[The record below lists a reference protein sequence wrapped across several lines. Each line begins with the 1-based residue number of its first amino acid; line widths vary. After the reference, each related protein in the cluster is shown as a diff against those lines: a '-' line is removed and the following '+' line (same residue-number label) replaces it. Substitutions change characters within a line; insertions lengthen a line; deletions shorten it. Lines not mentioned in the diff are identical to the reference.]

1 MKKKLLFAGLL
12 FSSISFGQGL
22 TQANEPAIGATSA
35 MYLCDSFAT
44 NYANIVGNGV
54 TWDYSS
60 ISYFPGET
68 RTISIVDPATTPNAG
83 DFSGA
88 TKAVSIENFL
98 TTYWTS
104 TATERT
110 SSGFVFNEPT
120 FGEVKAIFAQDPQK
134 LAEYEFSL
142 NDEINDA
149 FAGTLSFNFSGAPL
163 SPDATGT
170 SYSTIDGQG
179 TLKLNATTTLT
190 NVIRCLTI
198 DTLNTV
204 VPIIGDIQLIR
215 AQYEYYHFA
224 TGNLPVF
231 THTTA
236 KLSAP
241 GATDPLTEFT
251 VVLNS
256 VEPSNIVGI
265 SENAAIEFSVYPN
278 PAKEQITVRGDFN
291 QSAAQI
297 MDQTGKLVKEISALS
312 SGSTIEIS
320 GLEKGIYFLVLTSNG
335 SKSIQK
341 FAKN

>member
-22 TQANEPAIGATSA
+22 TQANEPAIGASSS
-35 MYLCDSFAT
+35 MFLCDSFAT
-44 NYANIVGNGV
+44 NYANIIGNGV
-54 TWDYSS
+54 TWDYSN
-60 ISYFPGET
+60 IGYFPGEM
-68 RTISIVDPATTPNAG
+68 RNISIIDPATTPNAA
-83 DFSGA
+83 DFQGS

-120 FGEVKAIFAQDPQK
+120 FGEVKAVFSVDPQK

-163 SPDATGT
+163 NPDATGT
-170 SYSTIDGQG
+170 SYATIDGQG

-236 KLSAP
+236 KLTAP

-251 VVLNS
+251 VVLSS

-265 SENAAIEFSVYPN
+265 SEKNAIDFNIYPN
-278 PAKEQITVRGDFN
+278 PAKDKLTISGDFAN
-291 QSAAQI
+291 SAVQI
-297 MDQTGKLVKEISALS
+297 VDQTGKLVKEISSLT

-320 GLEKGIYFLVLTSNG
+320 DLEKGIYFLVLSTNG
-335 SKSIQK
+335 TNNIQK
-341 FAKN
+341 FSKN

>member
-1 MKKKLLFAGLL
+1 MKKNLLFAGLL
-12 FSSISFGQGL
+12 FSGISFGQGL
-22 TQANEPAIGATSA
+22 TQANEPAIGASTA

-54 TWDYSS
+54 TWDYSN
-60 ISYFPGET
+60 IAYFPGET
-68 RTISIVDPATTPNAG
+68 RTISIIDPANTPNAG

-88 TKAVSIENFL
+88 TKAISIENFL
-98 TTYWTS
+98 TTYWNS
-104 TATERT
+104 TATERN

-120 FGEVKAIFAQDPQK
+120 FGEVKAVFAQDPQK

-142 NDEINDA
+142 NDEVNDA

-190 NVIRCLTI
+190 GVIRYLTI

-215 AQYEYYHFA
+215 AQFEYYHFA

-236 KLSAP
+236 KLTAP

-256 VEPSNIVGI
+256 VEPSNMVGI
-265 SENAAIEFSVYPN
+265 SEKTSIDFSVYPN

-297 MDQTGKLVKEISALS
+297 VDQTGKTVQEISSLT
-312 SGSTIEIS
+312 SGSTIEIN

-335 SKSIQK
+335 TKSIQK

>member
-12 FSSISFGQGL
+12 LSSISFGQGL
-22 TQANEPAIGATSA
+22 TQANEPAIGASSS
-35 MYLCDSFAT
+35 MFLCDSFAT
-44 NYANIVGNGV
+44 NYANVTGNGV
-54 TWDYSS
+54 TWDYST
-60 ISYFPGET
+60 IGYFPGEM
-68 RTISIVDPATTPNAG
+68 RTISIIDPATTPNAG

-104 TATERT
+104 TATERS

-120 FGEVKAIFAQDPQK
+120 FGEVKAVFSVDPQK
-134 LAEYEFSL
+134 LATYEFSL
-142 NDEINDA
+142 NDELSDA

-163 SPDATGT
+163 NPDATGT
-170 SYSTIDGQG
+170 SYATIDGKG

-190 NVIRCLTI
+190 DVIRCLTI
-198 DTLNTV
+198 DTLNTT

-236 KLSAP
+236 KLTAP

-265 SENAAIEFSVYPN
+265 SEKAGVAFSVFPN
-278 PAKEQITVRGDFN
+278 PAKDQLTVSGDFN
-291 QSAAQI
+291 NSAAQI
-297 MDQTGKLVKEISALS
+297 VDQTGKTVQEISNLT
-312 SGSTIEIS
+312 SGSTIEIN

-335 SKSIQK
+335 TKSIQK